1 MSRRIRQLAVAI
13 LLISVTLLAVGCGL
27 GGGGSSA
34 TTALTIPSGATPSV
48 TTSGTVT
55 PQMQLVR
62 DQKKLVATKF
72 TPTDVSDAL
81 KAGRPVVLLFYV
93 AGSSDDAQVLAS
105 LQKLQPEFSSYTF
118 GIYDYKTPSAYGDL
132 STMLQVNYPPEL
144 ILIDG
149 KGTIKEIWNGFVDE
163 GTMNQS
169 LVNLGKA

>member
-13 LLISVTLLAVGCGL
+13 LLISVTLLAAGCGL

-48 TTSGTVT
+48 TASGTVT
-55 PQMQLVR
+55 PQKQLV
-62 DQKKLVATKF
+62 QKKLVATKF

>member
-1 MSRRIRQLAVAI
+1 MSRRIKQLAVSI

-34 TTALTIPSGATPSV
+34 TTALTIPSGATPGVS
-48 TTSGTVT
+48 TLGTVS
-55 PQMQLVR
+55 PQKQLL
-62 DQKKLVATKF
+62 QKKLVPTKF
-72 TPTDVSDAL
+72 TPTDVSDAV

-105 LQKLQPEFSSYTF
+105 LQKLQAEFSSYTF

-149 KGTIKEIWNGFVDE
+149 KGIIKEIWNGFVDE

-169 LVNLGKA
+169 LVNLGKV